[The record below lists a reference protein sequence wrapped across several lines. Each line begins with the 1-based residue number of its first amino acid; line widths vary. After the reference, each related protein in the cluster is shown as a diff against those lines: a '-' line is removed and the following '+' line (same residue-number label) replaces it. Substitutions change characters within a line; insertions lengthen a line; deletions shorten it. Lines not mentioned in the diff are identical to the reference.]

1 MVQNGDAAI
10 DFTLLEGLPMSGF
23 DFPSW
28 EVSKSSVEVGYPV
41 DSLGS
46 NTSKGSTRT
55 SRPMHM
61 A

>member
-1 MVQNGDAAI
+1 MVRNGDAAI

-46 NTSKGSTRT
+46 NTSRG
-55 SRPMHM
+55 
-61 A
+61 